1 MRRSEAGN
9 PWAEKDGGDH
19 TVAIPLDQKVVKAEF
34 EQGVGV
40 TGNLPYNI
48 GYETDVTK
56 GEITF
61 YYRDDSLF
69 EKYEEASLE
78 GKIKLICDGTEY
90 EMAYDAELTASVA
103 PEAMDYNDNA
113 VLKLTL
119 GNEENEI
126 EVVEAYADLSALGQS
141 SKFTI
146 DPALMEA
153 TIAVNENVATGE
165 KDIPVTVKD
174 QYGNLYETT
183 ATVTVVPRENNGDF
197 AGLEAKLDYL
207 QDLGVNTV
215 WITPVVENIEDIFT
229 CDGYTN
235 QYNSGYHGYWA
246 SDFTKLNKHLG
257 TGQMDSILDFDF
269 NDQALSFVNGNLGG
283 VESFMEGR
291 NAGINNTATVGSF
304 LSSHDEDG
312 LMYRMMNENGKF
324 SQDKAYDLMKVAATL
339 QITAKGQPVIYYG
352 EELGQTGANN
362 WPYQDNRYDMDWA
375 SANGDNDMLAHY
387 IKLLNIRNEYTD
399 VFAKGGR
406 STVKLDQSNG
416 VLVVNRSYGGEAL
429 YVGFNI
435 NQTEV
440 KNVTISL
447 NAGTAYT
454 DLYNGTTYTT
464 DKNGEV
470 TITIPAAEVKSMVAS
485 GADFRFHYG
494 KDIVIVFTHDTLAE
508 VAGDLDMNILV
519 SDDKDFGQ
527 NFKSLVLD
535 PRKKAIYGA
544 KLAYAFNLGTENA
557 GKTAFI
563 FQRNLENDQVE
574 LLTTC
579 IIGAD
584 GNIALPGV
592 NYTDFIILY

>member
-1 MRRSEAGN
+1 
-9 PWAEKDGGDH
+9 
-19 TVAIPLDQKVVKAEF
+19 
-34 EQGVGV
+34 
-40 TGNLPYNI
+40 
-48 GYETDVTK
+48 
-56 GEITF
+56 
-61 YYRDDSLF
+61 
-69 EKYEEASLE
+69 
-78 GKIKLICDGTEY
+78 
-90 EMAYDAELTASVA
+90 
-103 PEAMDYNDNA
+103 
-113 VLKLTL
+113 
-119 GNEENEI
+119 
-126 EVVEAYADLSALGQS
+126 
-141 SKFTI
+141 
-146 DPALMEA
+146 MEA

-387 IKLLNIRNEYTD
+387 IKLLNIRN
-399 VFAKGGR
+399 
-406 STVKLDQSNG
+406 
-416 VLVVNRSYGGEAL
+416 
-429 YVGFNI
+429 
-435 NQTEV
+435 
-440 KNVTISL
+440 
-447 NAGTAYT
+447 
-454 DLYNGTTYTT
+454 
-464 DKNGEV
+464 
-470 TITIPAAEVKSMVAS
+470 
-485 GADFRFHYG
+485 
-494 KDIVIVFTHDTLAE
+494 
-508 VAGDLDMNILV
+508 
-519 SDDKDFGQ
+519 
-527 NFKSLVLD
+527 
-535 PRKKAIYGA
+535 
-544 KLAYAFNLGTENA
+544 
-557 GKTAFI
+557 
-563 FQRNLENDQVE
+563 
-574 LLTTC
+574 
-579 IIGAD
+579 
-584 GNIALPGV
+584 
-592 NYTDFIILY
+592 

>member
-1 MRRSEAGN
+1 
-9 PWAEKDGGDH
+9 
-19 TVAIPLDQKVVKAEF
+19 
-34 EQGVGV
+34 
-40 TGNLPYNI
+40 
-48 GYETDVTK
+48 
-56 GEITF
+56 
-61 YYRDDSLF
+61 
-69 EKYEEASLE
+69 
-78 GKIKLICDGTEY
+78 
-90 EMAYDAELTASVA
+90 
-103 PEAMDYNDNA
+103 
-113 VLKLTL
+113 
-119 GNEENEI
+119 
-126 EVVEAYADLSALGQS
+126 
-141 SKFTI
+141 
-146 DPALMEA
+146 MEA

-324 SQDKAYDLMKVAATL
+324 SQDKAYDFMKVAATL

-435 NQTEV
+435 NQTEA